1 MTFAPPSTSTVHR
14 AIITLLRPS
23 DGDSSERSIRCQ
35 MIYHPTD
42 VSYTVWVRSGIR
54 EWMSTALASALG
66 RPFAVSDDYWVLQR
80 EDVESLLT
88 AEAH

>member
-1 MTFAPPSTSTVHR
+1 
-14 AIITLLRPS
+14 
-23 DGDSSERSIRCQ
+23 

-42 VSYTVWVRSGIR
+42 VSYTVWVRTGIR
-54 EWMSTALASALG
+54 EWMSTALANALG